1 MGENRAGRN
10 KEIQKLKFLKPSV
23 RECDFSLRS
32 RAIRPSDS
40 FGARR
45 KVVLRGEGNS

>member
-10 KEIQKLKFLKPSV
+10 KEIQKLKFLKPGE
-23 RECDFSLRS
+23 RECDFSLIS

-40 FGARR
+40 FRAQR
-45 KVVLRGEGNS
+45 KVVLRDEGNS